1 MKYEVLHLKDHFPFL
16 GADGRDATVELYLP
30 FNMTEMHREHQKR
43 PCIVVCPGGGYGGC
57 SQREAEVITLPFVAE
72 GFNAFVL
79 TYSVYPH
86 HFPAQVQEVAA
97 VLELIHANAEAWN
110 CDPNRV
116 AIIGFSAGGHLAA
129 HYSTCYDCA
138 EVREVFP
145 ESKPVQASIL
155 SYPVI
160 TADPTF
166 SHMGSICCVSGHDP
180 LLPEDIEKFSCER
193 HVTEH
198 TPPAFIWHTAPDD
211 CVPVMNSLLY
221 AGALA
226 KYNIPFELHVYPFG
240 GHGLSTV
247 DERTCDSLDEKTAH
261 AHDWMDAVK
270 KWLQLTL

>member
-1 MKYEVLHLKDHFPFL
+1 MKHEVFHLKDYYPFL
-16 GADGRDATVELYLP
+16 GEDGKDPRLTTYLP
-30 FNMTEMHREHQKR
+30 YNMVEMKRQDWLR
-43 PCIVVCPGGGYGGC
+43 PCLIVCPGGGYTFN
-57 SQREAEVITLPFVAE
+57 SEREAEVIAVHFLPE
-72 GFNAFVL
+72 GYNVFVL
-79 TYSVYPH
+79 NYSVAPH
-86 HFPAQVQEVAA
+86 RFPSQIREVAA
-97 VLELIHANAEAWN
+97 AVEMIHAHAKEWN
-110 CDPNRV
+110 CDVNRI
-116 AIIGFSAGGHLAA
+116 AIMGFSAGGHLSA
-129 HYSTCYDCA
+129 HYSTSYDCA

-145 ESKPVQASIL
+145 ESKSVKASVL

-160 TADPTF
+160 TAAPTF

-211 CVPVMNSLLY
+211 LVPVMNSLLY